1 MTVSRLL
8 AELGSSELTEWQAFA
23 TMEPFGGAVDDLRA
37 GLAPAL
43 TANMHRAEGTEAINP
58 MDFYPWHS
66 TAPQAEPEP
75 QTPEELAA
83 ALRAMLNAK
92 ANPDGN

>member
-1 MTVSRLL
+1 
-8 AELGSSELTEWQAFA
+8 
-23 TMEPFGGAVDDLRA
+23 
-37 GLAPAL
+37 
-43 TANMHRAEGTEAINP
+43 MHRAEGTEAIHP

-66 TAPQAEPEP
+66 TAPPANPEP